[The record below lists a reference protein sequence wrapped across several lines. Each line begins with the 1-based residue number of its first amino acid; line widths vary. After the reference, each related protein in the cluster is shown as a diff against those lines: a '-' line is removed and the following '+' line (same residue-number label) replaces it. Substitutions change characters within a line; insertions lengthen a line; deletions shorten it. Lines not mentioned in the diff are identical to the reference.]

1 MTRVIHFPLN
11 VESDKGIE
19 LKDEYRIGTT
29 YPVFLLMKDG
39 DEVVK
44 RWTGYST
51 AAAFINSLQTALS
64 DLSSIDERLA
74 RFEAEPSLDDAR
86 SLAKYFADA
95 FEYLRAVEFYRYAD
109 SLCGRPG
116 TFSYDIYMNTA
127 NAAWNDMIPFDSILP
142 AADKVIGAPRKNI
155 AHIVK
160 VAQITARVARK
171 TDRTGDIEKYL
182 QAAIDATTGN
192 PKHGES
198 HELMR
203 ADYSLY
209 VDLDTVEALRIKKE
223 SMGEGWENERDIF
236 FAFAKWCL
244 ERKINLEE
252 AEMYARKTINLV
264 YPGRIRAMVLS
275 KTAEICEARGKITDA
290 IGLVEMAMEQ
300 EPDNRFYPSQLEALQ
315 KTASGQ

>member
-1 MTRVIHFPLN
+1 M
-11 VESDKGIE
+11 E

-51 AAAFINSLQTALS
+51 AAAFINTLQGALS
-64 DLSSIDERLA
+64 DLSSIDERLM
-74 RFEAEPSLDDAR
+74 RFEATPTLDDAR
-86 SLAKYFADA
+86 ALAKYYADA

-116 TFSYDIYMNTA
+116 TFSYNVYMNTA

-142 AADKVIGAPRKNI
+142 VADKVIGARRRNI

-171 TDRTGDIEKYL
+171 TDRTGDVEKYL
-182 QAAIDATTGN
+182 QAAIDATAGN

-198 HELMR
+198 HQLMR

-209 VDLDTVEALRIKKE
+209 VDLDTAEALRIKKA
-223 SMGEGWENERDIF
+223 SMGDGWENERDTF

-244 ERKINLEE
+244 ERKINLGE
-252 AEMYARKTINLV
+252 AEMYARRTVDLV

-275 KTAEICEARGKITDA
+275 KTAEICEARGKISDA
-290 IGLVEMAMEQ
+290 IGLVEMAIEQ
-300 EPDNRFYPSQLEALQ
+300 EPDNRFYPSQLEDLQ
-315 KTASGQ
+315 QSSTGQ